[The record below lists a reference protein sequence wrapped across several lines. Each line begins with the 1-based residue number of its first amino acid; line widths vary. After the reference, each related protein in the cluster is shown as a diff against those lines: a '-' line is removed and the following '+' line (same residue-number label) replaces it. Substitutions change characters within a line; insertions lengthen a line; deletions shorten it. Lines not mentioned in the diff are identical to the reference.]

1 MNREEEAIRYIKD
14 NVCYGQE
21 ECFDGICKSTE
32 DNPCAIETAIEAL
45 AKQQTTKYKHLWTR
59 HTHWGK
65 CRHDKFRCETCG
77 FTKEFTDN
85 HTAQYKYCPS
95 CGRESNWRKPKGND
109 CDFMFIDEVIAYD
122 TQKKD

>member
-32 DNPCAIETAIEAL
+32 DNPCAIEIAIEAL
-45 AKQQTTKYKHLWTR
+45 AKQIPKKPVLEKTKGIVGIDMWHCPACDEEIISDWNRDIANPYCHL
-59 HTHWGK
+59 
-65 CRHDKFRCETCG
+65 CG
-77 FTKEFTDN
+77 QRLDW
-85 HTAQYKYCPS
+85 S
-95 CGRESNWRKPKGND
+95 KPKGD
-109 CDFMFIDEVIAYD
+109 SYDFAIIDEVIAYD